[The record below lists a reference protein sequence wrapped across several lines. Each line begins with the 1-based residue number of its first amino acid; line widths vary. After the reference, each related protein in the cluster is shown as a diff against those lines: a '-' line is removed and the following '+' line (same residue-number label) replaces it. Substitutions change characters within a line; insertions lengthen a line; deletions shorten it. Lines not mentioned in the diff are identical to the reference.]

1 MMTLSERIS
10 LACCIVVI
18 FGAAVGLCL
27 VNAMPKF
34 MACTYTTWING
45 EYKTKNTLCLQH
57 PHVRQSKPATM
68 APTET
73 ATPERATATDEPFDP
88 WSTAT
93 PYETS
98 EPYPT
103 QETGFYP

>member
-10 LACCIVVI
+10 LACIVVVM
-18 FGAAVGLCL
+18 GAAVGFCL
-27 VNAMPKF
+27 AGARPMTCRYLDPL
-34 MACTYTTWING
+34 TG
-45 EYKTKNTLCLQH
+45 EAKNTWCIQR

-73 ATPERATATDEPFDP
+73 ATPEWATATDEPWEP

-103 QETGFYP
+103 QETGVYP